1 MAQSGTYIYNDAN
14 YLKPLCSN
22 NEYIIWDTQEFEKI
36 IREQDPLKYNEQY
49 VSYDVES
56 LLTNVPVQET
66 TEYIINEIY
75 KEKKLPKLYS
85 KLMFKRL
92 LQVKNREYFYGQFKI
107 LQTSRWKKVFS
118 DIYMT
123 K

>member
-1 MAQSGTYIYNDAN
+1 MAQSGAYIDNDAN

-56 LLTNVPVQET
+56 LFTNVPVQET

-75 KEKKLPKLYS
+75 KENKLPKL
-85 KLMFKRL
+85 
-92 LQVKNREYFYGQFKI
+92 
-107 LQTSRWKKVFS
+107 
-118 DIYMT
+118 
-123 K
+123 